1 MKTKNFFLTIILL
14 AIAESVCGQLVSE
27 YHVGQ
32 ITGVQPYGWL
42 QIMMQRQHDGLT
54 GHPEALS
61 YPYNTVCG
69 LARYRAL
76 TRLTARTGGAMNKRL
91 TIPTGCCDWVMSWAT
106 M

>member
-42 QIMMQRQHDGLT
+42 QTI
-54 GHPEALS
+54 
-61 YPYNTVCG
+61 YNVLFERC
-69 LARYRAL
+69 
-76 TRLTARTGGAMNKRL
+76 
-91 TIPTGCCDWVMSWAT
+91 
-106 M
+106 